1 MFDNRFV
8 YHSNCIHACCPY
20 ADTPPISRGT
30 SLDGHEVTC
39 SIIDLGV
46 RPRTEQVHVCILHAH
61 TARMEGVVNSMA
73 TRRTFEYRL
82 KLYLRL

>member
-8 YHSNCIHACCPY
+8 FHSNCIHACCPY
-20 ADTPPISRGT
+20 ADTPPLSRGT

-61 TARMEGVVNSMA
+61 TAGGGGGRELDD
-73 TRRTFEYRL
+73 RL